1 MPIIPRYLLAA
12 LTAALL
18 APAHARAD
26 DRAPTREELASIQE
40 ATRNLTREVEYL
52 QDVVEEQGDEKERG
66 LYRQADVVLAGV
78 EAFRKSLKPAT
89 TRERLYKEF
98 DERDPK
104 LHELLKSVQG
114 LGPEQRLLKRA
125 AAKVRAADDQLH
137 YALFV
142 GDTSEARTKQVLER
156 QTHSFLDAAQQ
167 LDKTGAYSLGAV
179 QGRGVLVGDL
189 HKLAEE
195 AEQFQKGLAAGND
208 RAIAQGLCRGE
219 PGLGAGDSGYAEF
232 ESGRSHAPA
241 PRRRPVRPRTRATL
255 PPAGH
260 RGRAP
265 AVRHSHLTADDGR
278 HVDGS
283 TTFPCAISTIRR
295 RNGANAQVD
304 FAGHRLPPV

>member
-208 RAIAQGLCRGE
+208 RAQLRKDFAAVNRAWERVIQGMRNLR
-219 PGLGAGDSGYAEF
+219 AGDHMHLLRAAGQFDRVHERLYRLLGIEG
-232 ESGRSHAPA
+232 E
-241 PRRRPVRPRTRATL
+241 RPQFVIRT
-255 PPAGH
+255 
-260 RGRAP
+260 
-265 AVRHSHLTADDGR
+265 
-278 HVDGS
+278 
-283 TTFPCAISTIRR
+283 
-295 RNGANAQVD
+295 
-304 FAGHRLPPV
+304 